1 MTNYYEIT
9 GDEIDVIV
17 QTAWGLNILGM
28 FLGIY
33 VIGKYKLLIAVRY
46 ASVTTLIGGTI
57 RVLSTAFSTE
67 LIAPRTQ
74 FWLTFAG
81 QVIISLGHP
90 IITTMST
97 KTSQAWFGERERAI
111 STPLLALAP
120 TLGGEFDRTL
130 KNSVRKKR
138 VKIYFF
144 SFRNSWSSP
153 FPHCYEQ

>member
-33 VIGKYKLLIAVRY
+33 VIGKFKLLIAVRY
-46 ASVTTLIGGTI
+46 ASVTTLIGGTV

-67 LIAPRTQ
+67 VIAPRTQ

-120 TLGGEFDRTL
+120 TLGGEFDSLCSR
-130 KNSVRKKR
+130 NIQN
-138 VKIYFF
+138 VKLRLDIV
-144 SFRNSWSSP
+144 
-153 FPHCYEQ
+153 EI